1 MSELQCVAR
10 LKIHDGKLD
19 EFKRLAAK
27 CAELVRTKDTGTLQY
42 ELYFNSDNTECL
54 VFERYRDSQALL
66 DHHKNLGDTM
76 AAILQTCSGPG
87 EICGT
92 PSPELIEQLK
102 DSYIGQRIRR
112 KWDHLRNV
120 AIKNPWVHRQKQRGR
135 RVWHARLNGRLRPA
149 NQPLFQQNLPHPDIR
164 ADDFSRVSESG
175 ARINKPGKTAE
186 PALKIP
192 SAFQNPLTQ
201 TPDRHWYTHP

>member
-10 LKIHDGKLD
+10 LNIHDGKLD
-19 EFKRLAAK
+19 EFKRPAAH
-27 CAELVRTKDTGTLQY
+27 CAALVRMKDTGTLQY

-76 AAILQTCSGPG
+76 AAILQTCSGSG

-102 DSYIGQRIRR
+102 DSPVQVYKPFQ
-112 KWDHLRNV
+112 
-120 AIKNPWVHRQKQRGR
+120 
-135 RVWHARLNGRLRPA
+135 A
-149 NQPLFQQNLPHPDIR
+149 N
-164 ADDFSRVSESG
+164 
-175 ARINKPGKTAE
+175 
-186 PALKIP
+186 
-192 SAFQNPLTQ
+192 
-201 TPDRHWYTHP
+201 

>member
-19 EFKRLAAK
+19 EFKRLAVK

-66 DHHKNLGDTM
+66 DHFKNMGDTM
-76 AAILQTCSGPG
+76 AAILQTCSGSG
-87 EICGT
+87 EICGK

-102 DSYIGQRIRR
+102 GSPVQVYKPFQ
-112 KWDHLRNV
+112 
-120 AIKNPWVHRQKQRGR
+120 
-135 RVWHARLNGRLRPA
+135 A
-149 NQPLFQQNLPHPDIR
+149 N
-164 ADDFSRVSESG
+164 
-175 ARINKPGKTAE
+175 
-186 PALKIP
+186 
-192 SAFQNPLTQ
+192 
-201 TPDRHWYTHP
+201 